1 MRVERLDILHL
12 FLTLML
18 FLLLNANI
26 TYFADWT
33 DRITSK
39 TSIDVKEL
47 NNLSINNDCSHK
59 KNAQK
64 IHKMCT
70 TNTKNTFRR
79 FVFCFCIVLYCIVLI
94 CMRYSCS
101 RNFESWILMKKSTK
115 LTVLVRS
122 LQPFRAS
129 KQSICCPL
137 LSFTIRYHIGCQN
150 HVKLKNH

>member
-1 MRVERLDILHL
+1 MSVERLDILHL

-47 NNLSINNDCSHK
+47 NNLFIKNDCSHK

-64 IHKMCT
+64 MHKKFTKCALQIQRIH
-70 TNTKNTFRR
+70 FDDL
-79 FVFCFCIVLYCIVLI
+79 CFAFVLYCIVLFWFA
-94 CMRYSCS
+94 CD
-101 RNFESWILMKKSTK
+101 
-115 LTVLVRS
+115 
-122 LQPFRAS
+122 
-129 KQSICCPL
+129 
-137 LSFTIRYHIGCQN
+137 IRVVGISSHEF
-150 HVKLKNH
+150 